1 MLKTSKK
8 IFTLVILI
16 LLISF
21 KLNAIENKILLKV
34 NNEIITSIDI
44 LNEIKYLNLINNEL
58 KNLDKFKIYE
68 ISKNS
73 LIREKIKENELKNNF
88 SKIEIEEEILEKVIL
103 NYFSRFNIS
112 SMKDF
117 ENLIEQN
124 DLDFKSIIK
133 KVTIDLMW
141 NELIY
146 QKYKNNIRIDEDSI
160 RKQIL
165 NNDMQYE
172 FLISEIVFDLKS
184 KENLEKKYNLIKTT
198 INEENFSNAVLIFSI
213 SDSVK
218 NNGKL
223 GWIKETSLSPKI
235 KKQIKD
241 TKLGEITKPIKIPGG
256 FMILK
261 IEDRR
266 ETKTNLNIDKEMK
279 LVIKK
284 QTNEQFNQFSNIYFK
299 KIQKNI
305 KINEL

>member
-1 MLKTSKK
+1 
-8 IFTLVILI
+8 
-16 LLISF
+16 
-21 KLNAIENKILLKV
+21 
-34 NNEIITSIDI
+34 
-44 LNEIKYLNLINNEL
+44 
-58 KNLDKFKIYE
+58 
-68 ISKNS
+68 
-73 LIREKIKENELKNNF
+73 
-88 SKIEIEEEILEKVIL
+88 
-103 NYFSRFNIS
+103 
-112 SMKDF
+112 
-117 ENLIEQN
+117 
-124 DLDFKSIIK
+124 
-133 KVTIDLMW
+133 MW

-165 NNDMQYE
+165 NNDKQYE

-184 KENLEKKYNLIKTT
+184 KENLEKKYNLIKKT
-198 INEENFSNAVLIFSI
+198 INEENFSNAVLIFSM

-223 GWIKETSLSPKI
+223 GWIKETSLSSKI
-235 KKQIKD
+235 KKQIKT

-261 IEDRR
+261 IEEMR
-266 ETKTNLNIDKEMK
+266 ENKVNLNIDKEIK

-284 QTNEQFNQFSNIYFK
+284 QTNEQFNQFSIIYFK

>member
-1 MLKTSKK
+1 MTYKK
-8 IFTLVILI
+8 IFISLLLI
-16 LLISF
+16 ILISF
-21 KLNAIENKILLKV
+21 KSAAIENKILVKV

-44 LNEIKYLNLINNEL
+44 LNEIKYLNLINNEF

-88 SKIEIEEEILEKVIL
+88 SKIEIDKEILEKVIL
-103 NYFSRFNIS
+103 DYFSRFNIS
-112 SMKDF
+112 SIESF
-117 ENLIEQN
+117 ENFIIEN
-124 DLDFKSIIK
+124 DLDFESIIK

-146 QKYKNNIRIDEDSI
+146 QKYKENIRIDEESI

-165 NNDMQYE
+165 NNDKQYE

-184 KENLEKKYNLIKTT
+184 KENLEKKYNLIKKT
-198 INEENFSNAVLIFSI
+198 INEKNFSNAVLIFSI
-213 SDSVK
+213 SDTIK

-223 GWIKETSLSPKI
+223 GWIKETSLSSKI
-235 KKQIKD
+235 KKQVKA
-241 TKLGEITKPIKIPGG
+241 TELGEITKPIKIPGG

-261 IEDRR
+261 IEDKR
-266 ETKTNLNIDKEMK
+266 ETEVNLNIDKEIK

-284 QTNEQFNQFSNIYFK
+284 QTNEQLNQFSNIYFK